1 PCVFGVM
8 CRTCL
13 LRFSAQI
20 FTYLQ
25 NFGIILPVQITVV
38 IPQRIRWPKKTILKC
53 KVPFLKRCL
62 IPCSA

>member
-1 PCVFGVM
+1 VM

>member
-1 PCVFGVM
+1 
-8 CRTCL
+8 
-13 LRFSAQI
+13 FSAQI